1 MQERKSELKSKI
13 YDERVLKIGIAIHD
27 KIEDPLQI
35 LVRLLRKRRLHSFS
49 AILIKSDSGSFGE
62 FMNRHKRRSDLLYTI
77 NSKAGLYVLLCQET
91 QVDGGY
97 YFVDRLTKA
106 WKEEQTEHGVIASIV
121 AVESTKYEVWDIVF
135 ALLDP
140 FNDIIMGHKQE
151 NVSYGT
157 LK

>member
-97 YFVDRLTKA
+97 YFMQRLIKVI
-106 WKEEQTEHGVIASIV
+106 KERGGNDTMSASVTAI
-121 AVESTKYEVWDIVF
+121 ESIRYEVKDVIFIV
-135 ALLDP
+135 LDS
-140 FNDIIMGHKQE
+140 FIKLFSSEKEND
-151 NVSYGT
+151 VLFRT